1 MATRGRVLAPP
12 SALLYSISMRVLI
25 ATGIFEPEVGGPATY
40 APRLARQFVSAV
52 NSVAV
57 ITYSATPSKDSDKDY
72 PFKLVRIVRGNR
84 ILNRIRFFFA
94 AYREAK
100 KCDLVYTL
108 DWFAAGLPVALA
120 AKLLGKP
127 YVVRVGGDYL
137 WEQKY
142 LESGQKPLTLREF
155 YTSGIYRRSGYA
167 ISFRLIRF
175 VLSGARHV
183 IFNSN
188 PQRELYI
195 RFYGLAPA
203 RVSTIFNPVPE
214 LSFTTTD
221 DTPRKNE
228 FVYWGRFI
236 VMKNLGSLIRA
247 FAQARLPEGYTLA
260 LIGDGPRQG
269 ELEQLVKDL
278 GFEKRVIF
286 ERSLL
291 RDQVLQRIKDSHA
304 FVLPSWTDISPNQV
318 AEALALGLPGL
329 VTGENYLSISGR
341 LPETLDPHSVED
353 IATKLEKLADDGY
366 YRDYVKKWR
375 AISFSHD
382 WNAVYREHKYLF
394 EKIVRV

>member
-1 MATRGRVLAPP
+1 
-12 SALLYSISMRVLI
+12 MRILI

-40 APRLARQFVSAV
+40 APRLARHFAAAG

-57 ITYSATPSKDSDKDY
+57 ITYSATLSKDSDKNY

-84 ILNRIRFFFA
+84 LLNRVRFFFA

-100 KCDLVYTL
+100 KCDLIYTL

-142 LESGQKPLTLREF
+142 LESGRKPLTLREF

-188 PQRELYI
+188 SQRELYI

-214 LSFTTTD
+214 ISSALKNDAS
-221 DTPRKNE
+221 RKNE

-236 VMKNLGSLIRA
+236 VMKNLDTLIRA
-247 FAQARLPEGYTLA
+247 FARARLPAGYTLT
-260 LIGDGPRQG
+260 LIGDGPRKV
-269 ELEQLVKDL
+269 ELEQLVGEL
-278 GFEKRVIF
+278 GLHTRVTFERTQPRDIALKRV
-286 ERSLL
+286 
-291 RDQVLQRIKDSHA
+291 KDARA

-329 VTGENYLSISGR
+329 VTGENYLSISDR

-353 IATKLEKLADDGY
+353 VAAKLEKLADDGY

-394 EKIVRV
+394 EKIVRI

>member
-1 MATRGRVLAPP
+1 MK
-12 SALLYSISMRVLI
+12 ILI
-25 ATGIFEPEVGGPATY
+25 TTGIFEPEVGGPATY
-40 APRLARQFVSAV
+40 APRIARQFASAG

-57 ITYSATPSKDSDKDY
+57 ITYSATLSKDSDKNY

-84 ILNRIRFFFA
+84 LLNRVRFFFA

-100 KCDLVYTL
+100 KCDLIYTL

-142 LESGQKPLTLREF
+142 LESGRKPLTLREF

-188 PQRELYI
+188 SQRELYI

-214 LSFTTTD
+214 ISSALKNDAS
-221 DTPRKNE
+221 RKNE

-236 VMKNLGSLIRA
+236 VMKNLDTLIRA
-247 FAQARLPEGYTLA
+247 FARARLPAGYTLT
-260 LIGDGPRQG
+260 LIGDGPRKV
-269 ELEQLVKDL
+269 ELEQLVGEL
-278 GFEKRVIF
+278 GLHTRVTF
-286 ERSLL
+286 ERTQP
-291 RDQVLQRIKDSHA
+291 RDTVLERVKDARA

-329 VTGENYLSISGR
+329 VTGENYLSISDR

-353 IATKLEKLADDGY
+353 IATKLEKLADDDY
-366 YRDYVKKWR
+366 YRDYVKKWQ

>member
-100 KCDLVYTL
+100 KCDLIYTL
-108 DWFAAGLPVALA
+108 DWFAAGLPVALP

-142 LESGQKPLTLREF
+142 LESGRKPLTLREF

-214 LSFTTTD
+214 ISSALKNDAS
-221 DTPRKNE
+221 RKNE

-236 VMKNLGSLIRA
+236 VMKNLDTLIRA
-247 FAQARLPEGYTLA
+247 FARARLPAGYTLT
-260 LIGDGPRQG
+260 LIGDGPRKV
-269 ELEQLVKDL
+269 ELEQLVGEL
-278 GFEKRVIF
+278 GLHTRVTF
-286 ERSLL
+286 ERTQP
-291 RDQVLQRIKDSHA
+291 RDAVLERVKDARA

-329 VTGENYLSISGR
+329 VTGENYLSISDR

-353 IATKLEKLADDGY
+353 VAAKLEKLADDGY

>member
-57 ITYSATPSKDSDKDY
+57 ITVPATPSKDSDKDY

-100 KCDLVYTL
+100 KCDLIYTL

-127 YVVRVGGDYL
+127 YVVRVGGDYW

-269 ELEQLVKDL
+269 EMEQLVQDL

-318 AEALALGLPGL
+318 AEALVLGLPGL
-329 VTGENYLSISGR
+329 VTGENYLSISDR

-353 IATKLEKLADDGY
+353 IATKLEKLADDDY
-366 YRDYVKKWR
+366 YRDYVKKWQ